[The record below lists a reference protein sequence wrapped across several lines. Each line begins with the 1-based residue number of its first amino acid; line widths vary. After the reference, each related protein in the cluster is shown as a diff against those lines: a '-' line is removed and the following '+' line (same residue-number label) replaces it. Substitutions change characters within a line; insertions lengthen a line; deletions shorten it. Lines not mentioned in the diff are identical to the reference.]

1 MTKQHPAFK
10 FFIMGFLLVY
20 LVTNYY
26 IYHTIVQGF
35 NLTGIPLFI
44 ISFIFIF
51 LSGVYILS
59 WFLRGRS
66 SVPIVSYLGA
76 SWMGFLAISFTVF
89 VSVDIINRV
98 YPMERDLFIISFLTI
113 ILLIFISVTK
123 VLTGPK
129 VKTVNIKQRKAVK
142 EPLIIVHLSDVHL
155 GLLTSERW
163 LDRVVNKVNNLQA
176 DLIVIT
182 GDLVDDSFA
191 KLKRFVPIMK
201 KLNGKHG
208 VFAVAGNH
216 EYYSGI
222 TNFHQFCEAANI
234 RVLHN
239 EAITIDGKINL
250 IGLSDEVTKST
261 KTFQSHLQE
270 ILNSCNLEL
279 YNILLVHQ
287 PVGFKQTAAMGIDL
301 QLSGHTHRG
310 QLPPM
315 NILVNLN
322 YRYAY
327 GLHTCGDSH
336 IYTTSGTGTWGPPM
350 RLFSD
355 SEIVMIKYV

>member
-129 VKTVNIKQRKAVK
+129 VKTVNIKQR
-142 EPLIIVHLSDVHL
+142 
-155 GLLTSERW
+155 
-163 LDRVVNKVNNLQA
+163 
-176 DLIVIT
+176 
-182 GDLVDDSFA
+182 
-191 KLKRFVPIMK
+191 
-201 KLNGKHG
+201 
-208 VFAVAGNH
+208 
-216 EYYSGI
+216 
-222 TNFHQFCEAANI
+222 
-234 RVLHN
+234 
-239 EAITIDGKINL
+239 
-250 IGLSDEVTKST
+250 
-261 KTFQSHLQE
+261 
-270 ILNSCNLEL
+270 
-279 YNILLVHQ
+279 
-287 PVGFKQTAAMGIDL
+287 
-301 QLSGHTHRG
+301 
-310 QLPPM
+310 
-315 NILVNLN
+315 
-322 YRYAY
+322 
-327 GLHTCGDSH
+327 
-336 IYTTSGTGTWGPPM
+336 
-350 RLFSD
+350 RL
-355 SEIVMIKYV
+355 